1 MTDINSI
8 IEMIQKNLSGW
19 DLEDEYSAGYIKH
32 GYDIIEQLRKMSDW
46 QPIETAPKDVR
57 ILVVCMDAHRN
68 VKHKEGLIQADQFDH
83 DLGCFGK
90 FNRYSFPPTH
100 WMPLPKLPSKA
111 L

>member
-1 MTDINSI
+1 MDINSI

-46 QPIETAPKDVR
+46 QPIDSAEDIGNKYQGEPVLCFDGCDISIDFTDIDVDTG
-57 ILVVCMDAHRN
+57 VTYMSNGTEV
-68 VKHKEGLIQADQFDH
+68 
-83 DLGCFGK
+83 
-90 FNRYSFPPTH
+90 TH
-100 WMPLPKLPSKA
+100 WMPLPPPPSKA